1 MRENRTSGSMRRGE
15 RRSDGPLGGWTPTRK
30 GGNRGAPPDLYATAL
45 APHSTE
51 RGVSVTGGWRGGP
64 GGGPQSPSRSRDNDT
79 AAESGNGSSGDRY
92 EVGGGRRTLPPAP
105 AAPSARR
112 ERDPFANNAG

>member
-51 RGVSVTGGWRGGP
+51 RA
-64 GGGPQSPSRSRDNDT
+64 Q
-79 AAESGNGSSGDRY
+79 GDRAGD
-92 EVGGGRRTLPPAP
+92 VAGRGMGPVTTVDSGTVTREPFPLWAAVSWSRGAGRGHRAHPPAP
-105 AAPSARR
+105 PR
-112 ERDPFANNAG
+112 